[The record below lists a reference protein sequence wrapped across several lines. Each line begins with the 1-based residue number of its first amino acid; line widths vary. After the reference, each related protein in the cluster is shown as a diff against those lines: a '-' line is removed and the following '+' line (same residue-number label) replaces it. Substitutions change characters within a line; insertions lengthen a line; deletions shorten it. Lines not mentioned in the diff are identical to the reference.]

1 MRALRRFAP
10 LAALLALTLV
20 VTACGDDDEPA
31 GTTEAVTFGE
41 GEIPSSVPED
51 FPIPA
56 GAEIGNTLV
65 DRINNN
71 TEFSLTIRSDPTTAV
86 QFFQVGLV
94 NQGYVV
100 ESSDGNQ
107 TLWEITFSKGEALT
121 GSVVFTAPAD
131 DLVAAVV
138 SLATS

>member
-10 LAALLALTLV
+10 FALVLVMLV
-20 VTACGDDDEPA
+20 VTAACGDDEPA
-31 GTTEAVTFGE
+31 QPTDPVTFGE
-41 GEIPSSVPED
+41 GEIPSSVPDD

-56 GAEIGNTLV
+56 GAEIGTTLV
-65 DRINNN
+65 DRVNNR
-71 TEFSLTIRSDPTTAV
+71 TEFRLTVRSDPTSAV

-94 NQGYVV
+94 NNGYLV

-107 TLWEITFSKGEALT
+107 VQWEIVFSKGQDLS
-121 GSVVFTAPAD
+121 GSILFTAPAN

-138 SLATS
+138 SMTSS

>member
-1 MRALRRFAP
+1 MNALRRRVP
-10 LAALLALTLV
+10 LAALLALALV
-20 VTACGDDDEPA
+20 VSACGDDEPA
-31 GTTEAVTFGE
+31 ATTEAITFGE
-41 GEIPSSVPED
+41 GVIPDSVPED

-65 DRINNN
+65 DRINHK
-71 TEFSLTIRSDPTTAV
+71 TEFSLTIRSDPTSAV

-107 TLWEITFSKGEALT
+107 TLWEITFSRGQGLT
-121 GSVVFTAPAD
+121 GSVVLTAPTD
-131 DLVAAVV
+131 ELVAAVV
-138 SLATS
+138 SVSSS

>member
-1 MRALRRFAP
+1 MSLLRRFAP

-20 VTACGDDDEPA
+20 VSACGDDEPA
-31 GTTEAVTFGE
+31 ATTEALTFGE
-41 GEIPSSVPED
+41 GVIPESVPDD
-51 FPIPA
+51 FPIPV

-65 DRINNN
+65 DKLNNN
-71 TEFSLTIRSDPTTAV
+71 TEFALTIRSDPTSAV

-107 TLWEITFSKGEALT
+107 TIWEITFSRGQALT
-121 GSVVFTAPAD
+121 GSIVLTAPAD

-138 SLATS
+138 SLSTS